1 VLKTSS
7 VFGVSIK
14 LSSFKIKYNSM
25 AAMRLNI
32 MCRKM
37 FEGSSEMLVV
47 DQDKGKVHPR
57 TSHEGPEDE

>member
-1 VLKTSS
+1 
-7 VFGVSIK
+7 
-14 LSSFKIKYNSM
+14 
-25 AAMRLNI
+25 